1 MKKSKDVL
9 FISSS
14 FFGYAAE
21 IVRVLES
28 HGRQVLWVED
38 RPATDTKTKI
48 AARLAPWL
56 LQAKSERY
64 FDSVIEQ
71 ARSHPIRDV
80 FIIKGESLSPA
91 AIQRMRTAFPQARF
105 TLYFWDS
112 YRNMPANSPDKV
124 GCVDRAFSFDPIDV
138 KADPRLEYRPLF
150 FLDEYA
156 SLPPAAGGDLDLLF
170 IGTVHTDRY
179 AVIRRIARAL
189 PAGLRFETRLYFPS
203 QWIYRARRLFDPA
216 FWQSQRAEFIFK
228 PLGKAQVMA
237 LIARA
242 RAVVDIERPVQ
253 AGYTMRTLEMLG
265 AGRKLITTNPRV
277 TEADFYDPQNIVVI
291 NRKKPVIPADF
302 FTTPYRPVAAELLAR
317 YSLTGWLKELGLLA
331 SAR

>member
-1 MKKSKDVL
+1 MNIL

-21 IVRVLES
+21 IVRALEA

-38 RPATDTKTKI
+38 RPATDTATKI
-48 AARLAPWL
+48 TARLAPQL

-71 ARSHPIRDV
+71 AREHPIRDV

-91 AIQRMRTAFPQARF
+91 AIRRMRAAFPQARF

-112 YRNMPANSPDKV
+112 YRNMPASSPEKV
-124 GCVDRAFSFDPIDV
+124 ACVDRAFSFDPVDV
-138 KADPRLEYRPLF
+138 KVDPRLEYRPLF

-156 SLPPAAGGDLDLLF
+156 GLPAAAKGDLDLLF

-179 AVIRRIARAL
+179 AVIRRIAKAL
-189 PAGLRFETRLYFPS
+189 PAGARFETRLYFPS
-203 QWIYRARRLFDPA
+203 RWIYRARRLFDPA
-216 FWQSQRAEFIFK
+216 FWQAQRAEFIFK

-291 NRKKPVIPADF
+291 NRNQPVIPADF
-302 FTTPYRPVAAELLAR
+302 LASPYRPVPAELLAR
-317 YSLTGWLKELGLLA
+317 YSLTGWLKELGLIA
-331 SAR
+331 PAG